1 MKCNR
6 PWPCIGFDIIDR
18 KRDKTGNLGPIYLSQ
33 ILHFPI
39 FYAPFTRG
47 DRLQKN
53 RGDNRASFKGETHR
67 FAIRPEAFE
76 ATPFTRGT
84 SLVQIGFGR
93 QHGKM
98 PCYPLFF

>member
-53 RGDNRASFKGETHR
+53 RGITSIFRGERHA
-67 FAIRPEAFE
+67 AIRPEAFE

-98 PCYPLFF
+98 PCYPLFL